1 MDSLR
6 IMGPEQAMFEE
17 FADIK
22 HGEGRQNCM
31 SIEGLR
37 KALHEMHA
45 DKSGAELT
53 LSFKVADLNG
63 DGEID
68 IDEFLFAVK
77 IRHGAGFEKGQY
89 FITFE
94 TEEPLSVEQQ
104 DALVALFKTLKHPLE
119 CHLEEV
125 VMFGRT
131 ESARSHLSFQGK
143 HIETGESIIPG
154 FMRQPSVGRMPSDQ
168 SSLNGFTPRRIP
180 SENLEAVTE

>member
-1 MDSLR
+1 MR

-22 HGEGRQNCM
+22 HLDKPNCM

-53 LSFKVADLNG
+53 LSFKIADLNG

-77 IRHGAGFEKGQY
+77 IRHGSGFEKGQY

-94 TEEPLSVEQQ
+94 TEESLTDEQQ
-104 DALVALFKTLKHPLE
+104 ETLVGLFKTLKHPLD

-125 VMFGRT
+125 VLFGRT

-143 HIETGESIIPG
+143 HLETGESIVPG
-154 FMRQPSVGRMPSDQ
+154 FIRQPSVGRIPSDQ

-180 SENLEAVTE
+180 SDNLEAVKE

>member
-1 MDSLR
+1 
-6 IMGPEQAMFEE
+6 MFEE

-22 HGEGRQNCM
+22 HTEKANCM

-37 KALHEMHA
+37 RALHEMHA
-45 DKSGAELT
+45 DKSGSELT

-68 IDEFLFAVK
+68 LDEFLFAVK

-94 TEEPLSVEQQ
+94 SEDSLSEEKQ
-104 DALVALFKTLKHPLE
+104 DALIAQFKTLKHPLD

-143 HIETGESIIPG
+143 HIETGESIVPG
-154 FMRQPSVGRMPSDQ
+154 FIRQPSVGRMPSDH
-168 SSLNGFTPRRIP
+168 SSLTGATPRRIP
-180 SENLEAVTE
+180 SDALEAVTE